1 MGATSSSPILLALDG
16 LLRSKGLKVK
26 QSTLQRFL
34 EETDSVAP
42 WFAFSGSLTISSWDK
57 LGKDLDFAYKQV
69 ILKGGTIPLWKL
81 VRGCIMDGKCQK
93 AVSEG
98 QAVLEQLHEEK
109 SEGSHSE
116 VAESIRSKS
125 GEQTRE
131 SEVKQRRRLYPDLT
145 ELKTPRDTSS
155 SDSSEELDK
164 LLQQLCKTKIKKK
177 KQETTDVKACCEKGN
192 KSSSGEE
199 VENLEEGSIPDVPPI
214 DPPIALPPYVGGIQS
229 SGRTFHSQVWRT
241 VNTDMGLA
249 YPVFQDNNRGRY
261 HEPLD
266 FKIIKTLAESVLTQV
281 EGLTRFCMTPSD
293 WAGLVRACV
302 SPGKYLDWRA
312 FMLEGAVE
320 QAAQNHSSYSD
331 SRSSVCCCSSYS
343 RSSHGQ
349 PGANCCHC

>member
-1 MGATSSSPILLALDG
+1 
-16 LLRSKGLKVK
+16 
-26 QSTLQRFL
+26 
-34 EETDSVAP
+34 
-42 WFAFSGSLTISSWDK
+42 
-57 LGKDLDFAYKQV
+57 
-69 ILKGGTIPLWKL
+69 
-81 VRGCIMDGKCQK
+81 GCIMDDKCQK

-98 QAVLEQLHEEK
+98 KAVLEQLHEEK

-145 ELKTPRDTSS
+145 ELKTPKDTSS
-155 SDSSEELDK
+155 SDSSEELGK
-164 LLQQLCKTKIKKK
+164 LLQQLRKTKIKKK
-177 KQETTDVKACCEKGN
+177 KRETTDVKACCEKGN

-214 DPPIALPPYVGGIQS
+214 DPPIALPPYMGGIQS
-229 SGRTFHSQVWRT
+229 SGRTFHTQVWRT

-266 FKIIKTLAESVLTQV
+266 FKIIKTLAESVRTYGIDAAFTLTQV
-281 EGLTRFCMTPSD
+281 EGVTRFCMTPSD
-293 WAGLVRACV
+293 WAGLIQAFV

-331 SRSSVCCCSSYS
+331 SHS
-343 RSSHGQ
+343 
-349 PGANCCHC
+349 